1 MARNAAGG
9 PGQPTPSSLLLI
21 ANPYLSLCVTI
32 TGTGYDTKRP
42 HREELVVA
50 LAAVAVVQLV
60 PGARPVT
67 STNKQRT
74 VSDVN
79 ERAVDSQWR
88 HSASSGQSVASLNEQ
103 WTVSGVTQQA
113 VDSQ

>member
-1 MARNAAGG
+1 MTLNAAGG
-9 PGQPTPSSLLLI
+9 PGQFTPSNMLLI

-32 TGTGYDTKRP
+32 QGTGYDTKGP
-42 HREELVVA
+42 HREELGVA

-67 STNKQRT
+67 LTNKQRT

-79 ERAVDSQWR
+79 ERAVDSQ
-88 HSASSGQSVASLNEQ
+88 
-103 WTVSGVTQQA
+103 
-113 VDSQ
+113 